1 MNKETRYAVELFTA
15 SIVFFICPVF
25 YLIFLRKYKHLSK
38 CETTYPRQELFYS
51 ARVIMLASIIIW
63 ACSAI
68 YVIASWMLQVNY
80 ALGI

>member
-1 MNKETRYAVELFTA
+1 MSKETRCAVELFTA

-25 YLIFLRKYKHLSK
+25 YLIFLRKYRYLSNY
-38 CETTYPRQELFYS
+38 ETTYQKQELFYS

-68 YVIASWMLQVNY
+68 YVASSWALQVNH

>member
-15 SIVFFICPVF
+15 SIVFFICPVL
-25 YLIFLRKYKHLSK
+25 YLIFLRKYKYLSK
-38 CETTYPRQELFYS
+38 WETPYTRQELFYS

-63 ACSAI
+63 VCSAV